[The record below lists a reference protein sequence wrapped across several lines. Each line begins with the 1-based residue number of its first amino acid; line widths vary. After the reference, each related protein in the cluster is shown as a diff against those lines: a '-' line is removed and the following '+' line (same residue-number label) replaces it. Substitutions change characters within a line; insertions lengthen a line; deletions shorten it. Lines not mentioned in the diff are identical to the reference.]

1 MFCGNVDAY
10 RPLFQLHN
18 HSKIFR
24 KPKYLVL
31 GALQKP
37 GTEETPVDPAEKERL
52 LKYNRNK
59 ETGTSRQ
66 PRTMRMARIRVPLWK

>member
-37 GTEETPVDPAEKERL
+37 GTEETPTDPAEKEV
-52 LKYNRNK
+52 
-59 ETGTSRQ
+59 S
-66 PRTMRMARIRVPLWK
+66 